1 MYYLSEAI
9 SLESHTLRAR
19 YQPIGQFRD
28 KIVKSMRKT
37 GEQKNKRTTKQEN
50 KRTTTNSISTNPV
63 TQHQQSLTQH
73 VAAKTTARILS
84 KVRFPG
90 ETGSQQWPYKHP
102 PDPGKSLLLH
112 KLPREVAQIRATL
125 PGKRETNCDNSWCKS
140 EVFRKNSANTTRLF
154 RVNIMSW
161 LNTHKQSVEN

>member
-50 KRTTTNSISTNPV
+50 TEQVQQQTVSVQTRSHNTNRAWLSTWPLK
-63 TQHQQSLTQH
+63 QQPGSSL
-73 VAAKTTARILS
+73 KS
-84 KVRFPG
+84 
-90 ETGSQQWPYKHP
+90 GSQGKQAPSSDPTNILPTPGSRCSFINY
-102 PDPGKSLLLH
+102 PGKSLKSGPHYPGRGRPIAIIVDVNRRYLG
-112 KLPREVAQIRATL
+112 KIPRIPRDYSGST
-125 PGKRETNCDNSWCKS
+125 
-140 EVFRKNSANTTRLF
+140 
-154 RVNIMSW
+154 
-161 LNTHKQSVEN
+161 